1 MNLSEYDLKY
11 VLVKDIYGETFSGLA
26 HYAGGDFLECEYGGD
41 KLCDKLIYEINTGD
55 IGREG
60 ANGIRSI

>member
-1 MNLSEYDLKY
+1 MQCVTAWCAVENTGSRK
-11 VLVKDIYGETFSGLA
+11 VLEK
-26 HYAGGDFLECEYGGD
+26 AGMQLVRTEKNGIKTGD